1 VRIREAQLAR
11 SVALFAVV
19 FIAVT
24 TAVVGTGCSTDLTK
38 MSSEDLKSLATR
50 MSEIP
55 ATAALQEA
63 VSEIEATGGTAVVR
77 VEETTYIV
85 ASLGTRPTAGYGIA
99 IKEIAAKDEV
109 TLRLVFVEQEP
120 ADDEM
125 VAQVITAPVVVYK
138 VEGLTP
144 EISIEAEL
152 ETSFEGALQVDR
164 PGRGQEVQPGSPLT
178 IGGHLFGEGDR
189 VVVFYGLVDGNQ
201 VTLAQGSITPQGG
214 AFEAEISLIM
224 PTSPQGLMAVSAQ
237 GATRNYFEQIPLTF
251 TQWDTGLADL
261 TLMSP
266 DQLAALVHET
276 ELEVAQEMAAE
287 MAQSQ
292 EVAQSSE
299 EVTTAADGA
308 AEQQGTAGTGQAP
321 GVNAISRAVEEI
333 RQTGGVRQVSID
345 GYTYIIVALGERQT
359 SGYSIEVGEVAA
371 SGPETL
377 YIVFHERRPSGI
389 AEVEARAEA
398 ETEVEAEVEAE
409 AEGEGELVPTWP
421 VAVYRVAGYE
431 VEPAL
436 FRTFEGILT
445 VIAPLPDQ
453 EISGR
458 SMLVEG
464 TFTGFLNLAYQ
475 VFDDMGNP
483 LANGTIDSMGE
494 DGSFRTVITIKAP
507 RASTGRLDIGTGL
520 YTHKIVPLRF
530 VDWVAPDE
538 VDPDEVDPDEGSEDS
553 GGGD

>member
-1 VRIREAQLAR
+1 MRIREAQLAR

-214 AFEAEISLIM
+214 AFEAEIALIM

-266 DQLAALVHET
+266 DQLAALVQET
-276 ELEVAQEMAAE
+276 ELEAAQEMAEAAE

-292 EVAQSSE
+292 EAAQSSE

-308 AEQQGTAGTGQAP
+308 AGQQGTAGTDQGP
-321 GVNAISRAVEEI
+321 GANAISQAVDEI
-333 RQTGGVRQVSID
+333 RQTGGVRQVSMD
-345 GYTYIIVALGERQT
+345 GYTYIIVALGERLT
-359 SGYSIEVGEVAA
+359 SGYSIEIGEVAA

-389 AEVEARAEA
+389 AEVEAEAEA
-398 ETEVEAEVEAE
+398 EAGAE
-409 AEGEGELVPTWP
+409 AEGEVVPTWP

-436 FRTFEGILT
+436 FRTFEGVLT
-445 VIAPLPDQ
+445 VTAPLPDQ

-458 SMLVEG
+458 SMLIEG

-475 VFDDMGNP
+475 VFDDVGNP
-483 LANGTIDSMGE
+483 LADGTIDSMGE

-507 RASTGRLDIGTGL
+507 RASTGRLDIGTRL

-538 VDPDEVDPDEGSEDS
+538 VAPDEGSEDS

>member
-1 VRIREAQLAR
+1 MRIREAQLAR
-11 SVALFAVV
+11 SVVILAVV

-24 TAVVGTGCSTDLTK
+24 TAMVGAGCSTDLTK
-38 MSSEDLKSLATR
+38 MSSEDLSSLATR

-55 ATAALQEA
+55 ETTALQEA

-120 ADDEM
+120 ADGEM

-138 VEGLTP
+138 VEGLKP

-164 PGRGQEVQPGSPLT
+164 PGRGQEVQPGSTLT

-214 AFEAEISLIM
+214 AFEAEIALIM

-266 DQLAALVHET
+266 DQLAALVQET
-276 ELEVAQEMAAE
+276 ELEAAQEMAEAAE

-292 EVAQSSE
+292 EAAQSSE

-308 AEQQGTAGTGQAP
+308 AGQQGTAGTDQGP
-321 GVNAISRAVEEI
+321 GANAISQAVDEI
-333 RQTGGVRQVSID
+333 RQTGGVRQVSMD
-345 GYTYIIVALGERQT
+345 GYTYIIVALGERLT
-359 SGYSIEVGEVAA
+359 SGYSIEIGEVAA

-389 AEVEARAEA
+389 AEVEAEAEA
-398 ETEVEAEVEAE
+398 EAGAE
-409 AEGEGELVPTWP
+409 AEGEVVPTWP

-436 FRTFEGILT
+436 FRTFEGVLT
-445 VIAPLPDQ
+445 VTAPLPDQ

-458 SMLVEG
+458 SMLIEG

-475 VFDDMGNP
+475 VFDDVGNP
-483 LANGTIDSMGE
+483 LADGTIDSMGE

-507 RASTGRLDIGTGL
+507 RASTGRLDIGTRL

-538 VDPDEVDPDEGSEDS
+538 VAPDEGSEDS